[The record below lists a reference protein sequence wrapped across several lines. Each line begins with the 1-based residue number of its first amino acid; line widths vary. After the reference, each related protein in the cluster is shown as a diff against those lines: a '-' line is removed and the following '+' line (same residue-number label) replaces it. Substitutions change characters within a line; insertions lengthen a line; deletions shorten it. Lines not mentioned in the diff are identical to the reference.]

1 MIRRPIL
8 FASSFRGFRRS
19 FSTSPL
25 VSNYLLSWDQHME
38 AVREVGRSHAASH
51 AALIDKLSSRLATT
65 NIEWKKDQKL
75 ISNLEREV
83 ADLKKENAK
92 IQGNFTIRTALEI
105 IADLYRNRLPNSMG
119 RKGVQTVLDMIVNG
133 YFDHQNSI
141 TYATAQ
147 NVALKSISPSGNFEK
162 KLVTSAASKIYHEL
176 SKHLHGVE
184 VDPIVLQEKDFT
196 RAEAI
201 AIFSFLH
208 FSTTSNLHM
217 HYLDYEDCISGD
229 SRP

>member
-1 MIRRPIL
+1 MIRL
-8 FASSFRGFRRS
+8 YASSFLGFRRL
-19 FSTSPL
+19 FTTSQL

-38 AVREVGRSHAASH
+38 VVRCHADT
-51 AALIDKLSSRLATT
+51 IDKLNSRLQTT
-65 NIEWKKDQKL
+65 TRKMIKDQNL
-75 ISNLEREV
+75 ISNLERDV

-133 YFDHQNSI
+133 HFDHQNSI

-217 HYLDYEDCISGD
+217 KYLDTKGRLVHSV
-229 SRP
+229 

>member
-51 AALIDKLSSRLATT
+51 AALIDKLSS
-65 NIEWKKDQKL
+65 
-75 ISNLEREV
+75 REV

-217 HYLDYEDCISGD
+217 KYLDTKGRLVHSV
-229 SRP
+229 